1 MRMIILLLA
10 LAFSPFAVA
19 QQVDLRACSEAS
31 SSLAIGQTILLHVQE
46 SFPTAEV
53 VLTDTVRIPLLKE
66 FGYADSNGVV
76 ATDILLVRIAECT
89 VYDSATDN
97 GFLLVEYY
105 VRNIVQ
111 QKSDRDENIYLATM
125 RGDVVLSKAL
135 IAFLQTD
142 CDNTLLRGCSVQAN
156 GSLRLQQVRHV
167 FNCATEEF
175 VKTEQ
180 LPGSTVEIKTDGS
193 IVITEDQ

>member
-19 QQVDLRACSEAS
+19 QQVDLRACSES
-31 SSLAIGQTILLHVQE
+31 CSCLTIGQTILLHVQE
-46 SFPTAEV
+46 SFPSAEAV
-53 VLTDTVRIPLLKE
+53 VTDSVRVPILKE

-76 ATDILLVRIAECT
+76 PADVLLYRITECT

-105 VRNIVQ
+105 VRNVVQ

-125 RGDVVLSKAL
+125 RGDVVQSKAL

-142 CDNTLLRGCSVQAN
+142 CDNTLLRGCSIQAD
-156 GSLRLQQVRHV
+156 GTLRLQQVRHV
-167 FNCATEEF
+167 FNCATEDF
-175 VKTEQ
+175 VNTEQ
-180 LPGSTVEIKTDGS
+180 LPSSTVVIKTDGS